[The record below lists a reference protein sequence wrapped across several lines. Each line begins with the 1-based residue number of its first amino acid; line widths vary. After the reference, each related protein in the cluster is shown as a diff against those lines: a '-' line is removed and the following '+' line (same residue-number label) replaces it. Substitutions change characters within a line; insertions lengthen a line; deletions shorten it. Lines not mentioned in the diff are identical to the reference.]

1 MKRIHPFRSITLF
14 FREQSLSFIK
24 ENGRLITQFILM
36 TFFIGLGIWFIKHEQ
51 AELHEVKRILVSSKL
66 LWLLAGIGLTIC
78 YIIFQGL
85 MYVFAFRSVQCNVG
99 LGETIVLF
107 LKRNFISIFLP
118 AGGVSSL
125 AFFTSEIEKKG
136 ITKSQIFFA
145 SSLYGFVGILSVVI
159 VAIPAFIYGLLKG
172 SSTSNEWYALSV
184 VIVIIAVLFFSF
196 RSLQKKSWAYRIIV
210 RFFPFMEVFI
220 EEIQNNSVEKRH
232 FFSIV
237 LVSLFIEIVGILSL
251 FVATA
256 ALKLQPSFYIAVM
269 GYIISVIF
277 MIVSPFLRGLGA
289 IEVSLA
295 FILTRFGFTSVEAMA
310 ITFLYRFF
318 EFWLPLFAGLLS
330 FFIKINKLL
339 LRILPAAFLLMLGI
353 INIVSVLTPAIAWR
367 VERLREFFIPDTI
380 NASNIF
386 VLIAG
391 LFLLITAAFMLK
403 GLRSAWWFALFLS
416 IISMVGHLT
425 KAIDYEEAIAAFI
438 VIVILFFTRKE
449 YFIKTNPK
457 LKFVGLQTALFSI
470 AAVLVYGTIGFYL
483 LDKKHFSIDF
493 NLMQSIRYT
502 LQNYFLI
509 GSSELIPNNTFAG
522 YFLYSINISGILSM
536 AFLIYTLILPYL
548 HRSTSTPDE
557 INKAKEL
564 TEKFGKSALD
574 YFKTYPDKLLF
585 MSPGRN
591 AFIAYRVK
599 ANYAVVLENPVA
611 ENDFE
616 MTECVISF
624 DKFCYENSLKSIYFR
639 VPEESLGIY
648 KELGKKNLFIGQEAV
663 LDLNTFTME
672 GGERKSLRNAINKLK
687 DRGFRINTH
696 TPPVKDGILQ
706 KIKAVSD
713 EWLENTDRD
722 EIIFSQGMFAWNELK
737 QQILLTVENAEDKI
751 IAFLN
756 IIPDYTKDEATYD
769 LIRKTSDA
777 PGGVMDFI
785 LIELFN
791 YSRAHNYQFINLG
804 FAPLSGISEP
814 QNFPERSMKF
824 AYEKIRSFTHYKGL
838 RDFKDKY
845 APDWYNKYI
854 IYDNYYD
861 LFQIPGVLSKVIKP

>member
-1 MKRIHPFRSITLF
+1 MKSINPFRTISF
-14 FREQSLSFIK
+14 FNKVHSLSFIK
-24 ENGRLITQFILM
+24 ENGKLIAQFILM
-36 TFFIGLGIWFIKHEQ
+36 AFFIGLGIWFIKHEQ
-51 AELHEVKRILVSSKL
+51 AELHKVRLILGSSRL
-66 LWLLAGIGLTIC
+66 LWVLAGIGLTVF
-78 YIIFQGL
+78 YIISQGL

-125 AFFTSEIEKKG
+125 AFFTGDIEKKG

-159 VAIPAFIYGLLKG
+159 IAIPAFIYGLLKG

-184 VIVIIAVLFFSF
+184 VIVIIAVLFFSYQ
-196 RSLQKKSWAYRIIV
+196 SLQKKGWAYKIII
-210 RFFPFMEVFI
+210 RFFPFMEMFI
-220 EEIQNNSVEKRH
+220 EEIQNNSVEKKY

-237 LVSLFIEIVGILSL
+237 LISLFIEIIGILSL

-256 ALKLQPSFYIAVM
+256 ALKLQPSFYIAIM

-295 FILTRFGFTSVEAMA
+295 FILTRFGFTSVEAVA

-339 LRILPAAFLLMLGI
+339 MRILPAAFLLMLGI
-353 INIVSVLTPAIAWR
+353 INLVSVLTPAIAWR

-457 LKFVGLQTALFSI
+457 LKFVGIQTALFSI

-493 NLMQSIRYT
+493 NILQSIRYT

-509 GSSELIPNNTFAG
+509 GSSELIPNNTFAS
-522 YFLYSINISGILSM
+522 YFLYSINISGLLTM
-536 AFLIYTLILPYL
+536 AFLIYTLVRPYL
-548 HRSTSTPDE
+548 YKSDSIPDE
-557 INKAKEL
+557 VLKAKEL
-564 TEKFGKSALD
+564 IEKYGKSALD
-574 YFKTYPDKLLF
+574 YFKTYSDKLLF
-585 MSPGRN
+585 MPPGRN

-599 ANYAVVLENPVA
+599 ANFAVVLENPVA
-611 ENDFE
+611 ENAFGDDR
-616 MTECVISF
+616 MF
-624 DKFCYENSLKSIYFR
+624 D
-639 VPEESLGIY
+639 
-648 KELGKKNLFIGQEAV
+648 
-663 LDLNTFTME
+663 
-672 GGERKSLRNAINKLK
+672 
-687 DRGFRINTH
+687 
-696 TPPVKDGILQ
+696 
-706 KIKAVSD
+706 
-713 EWLENTDRD
+713 
-722 EIIFSQGMFAWNELK
+722 II
-737 QQILLTVENAEDKI
+737 
-751 IAFLN
+751 
-756 IIPDYTKDEATYD
+756 
-769 LIRKTSDA
+769 
-777 PGGVMDFI
+777 
-785 LIELFN
+785 
-791 YSRAHNYQFINLG
+791 
-804 FAPLSGISEP
+804 
-814 QNFPERSMKF
+814 
-824 AYEKIRSFTHYKGL
+824 
-838 RDFKDKY
+838 
-845 APDWYNKYI
+845 
-854 IYDNYYD
+854 
-861 LFQIPGVLSKVIKP
+861 